1 MNQRSSRKVPEAFVS
16 DAVKTIGLVQ
26 FWCVYQPSD
35 VMRLYFFRGIFVY
48 SLEQGLHS
56 SPRPPFM
63 VFVTQVMTR
72 GFPNTRQL
80 PFTTAFMSPWNFWG
94 LLEEVRMMGG
104 GLPIPNGA
112 ACSCCWGEGG
122 SDPAPNGPPKIYHF
136 RLVQLTRCNKFL
148 TVCILL

>member
-63 VFVTQVMTR
+63 VFVTQVMR
-72 GFPNTRQL
+72 CDQVSQAISNRVVF
-80 PFTTAFMSPWNFWG
+80 F
-94 LLEEVRMMGG
+94 
-104 GLPIPNGA
+104 
-112 ACSCCWGEGG
+112 
-122 SDPAPNGPPKIYHF
+122 Y
-136 RLVQLTRCNKFL
+136 RL
-148 TVCILL
+148 ILKA